1 MTGDDAQARTLCLN
15 PVAVPLPSGGTQ
27 VMFLGMWYRDMLVR
41 TQAGWRISRRVQE
54 GCFQHNVPAQL
65 QIPVAPQL

>member
-1 MTGDDAQARTLCLN
+1 
-15 PVAVPLPSGGTQ
+15 
-27 VMFLGMWYRDMLVR
+27 MWYRDMLVR